1 MGCSSQ
7 SVGKLFGKSGTP
19 VVAIILQGLAA
30 LLIAISGTYGEILNF
45 EVTVDFIFFG
55 MTAAALLI
63 LRRRGIGSDAGI
75 FPGAGPPFPAILFAL
90 FCAAIRGSA
99 GPAFPRNTPVA

>member
-63 LRRRGIGSDAGI
+63 LRRRGIGSGAGLY
-75 FPGAGPPFPAILFAL
+75 PGAGHPFTPKLFLL
-90 FCAAIRGSA
+90 FRAAIKGIA
-99 GPAFPRNTPVA
+99 PP